1 VSKDR
6 EEEKKRGAAGGG
18 FEQGMR
24 SALEKAPGMAAPS
37 WLTMQSAMA
46 GGAAGGA
53 AAASWR
59 WIIGPAAGAA
69 LIGGALWLSDP
80 VSEQAEA
87 DGSPERVDPAVA
99 EGDAV
104 EPLEWFEDDAA
115 ATHEVW
121 SIEGASEI
129 EVVKAVETS
138 IEAPSEGQSAA
149 GDGFSAEEPLA
160 DVESEAPAES
170 SPDASASAVNPE
182 ADEKSEDWADLP
194 VEKLAAFGV
203 DIKDACVGTEIGFRM
218 AKPRDNVRVL
228 WNFGD
233 GNFSNESEPQ
243 HVFMAP
249 GTYDITL
256 SVTRVSDGMIRTRT
270 IENLVTIHANP
281 KAGFTW
287 EVPESSMTSPAV
299 TMLNAS
305 KNAASCT
312 WVVDGEITQAGKT
325 AVFDLERVGEH
336 VVQLVASSPHGCQSV
351 ASHTIEVGNRFGIG
365 GSGRFSPNGDGRY
378 DTFMPRGVA
387 QLERPFVFRIEDA
400 QGELVYLTSDAVPW
414 DGRMADGS
422 TVQTGQAFSWTI
434 VVQEKEGPAYF
445 SDEVLIE

>member
-1 VSKDR
+1 MSKDR

-203 DIKDACVGTEIGFRM
+203 DIDAACVGTEIGFRM
-218 AKPRDNVRVL
+218 AKPLKDVRVL

-233 GNFSNESEPQ
+233 GQFSSEASPQ
-243 HVFMAP
+243 HVFDAP

-256 SVTRVSDGMIRTRT
+256 SVTRISDGLIRTRT
-270 IENLVTIHANP
+270 IENLVTIHPIPRAD
-281 KAGFTW
+281 FTW
-287 EVPESSMTSPAV
+287 EVPAMSEQHPVIRMRNRSRDAS
-299 TMLNAS
+299 NA
-305 KNAASCT
+305 T
-312 WVVDGEITQAGKT
+312 WIVDGETAQAGESAAFELGRT
-325 AVFDLERVGEH
+325 GEH
-336 VVQLVASSPHGCQSV
+336 IVQLVASSPHGCQSV
-351 ASHTIEVGNRFGIG
+351 ARHNIEIGNRFGIG
-365 GSGRFSPNGDGRY
+365 GSGRFSPDGDGSY
-378 DTFMPRGVA
+378 DRFLPRGLI
-387 QLERPFVFRIEDA
+387 QLEWPFVFRIEDKEGHIVFETTEPRA
-400 QGELVYLTSDAVPW
+400 WDGTLPGDERARPGQTFAWTAVIQGEV
-414 DGRMADGS
+414 
-422 TVQTGQAFSWTI
+422 
-434 VVQEKEGPAYF
+434 GPSYF
-445 SDEVLIE
+445 SDEVVIE

>member
-1 VSKDR
+1 MDR
-6 EEEKKRGAAGGG
+6 EDDEKRGAAGGG

-24 SALEKAPGMAAPS
+24 SALEKAPGMAVPS

-80 VSEQAEA
+80 APNEPEA
-87 DGSPERVDPAVA
+87 DASTETVQPEGAGP
-99 EGDAV
+99 GAV
-104 EPLEWFEDDAA
+104 EPLEWFEDDATA
-115 ATHEVW
+115 AHEVW
-121 SIEGASEI
+121 RIEKDAVSIEVT
-129 EVVKAVETS
+129 EVVGDLEQSSPQLRLEEDRSVSEKDLGADGGHNAP
-138 IEAPSEGQSAA
+138 APSSK
-149 GDGFSAEEPLA
+149 
-160 DVESEAPAES
+160 EAPATGL
-170 SPDASASAVNPE
+170 AK
-182 ADEKSEDWADLP
+182 DEKPEDWADLP

-203 DIKDACVGTEIGFRM
+203 DITDACVGTEIGFRM

-233 GNFSNESEPQ
+233 GQFSNVPSPQ
-243 HVFMAP
+243 HVFKAP

-256 SVTRVSDGMIRTRT
+256 SVTRVSDGLIRTRT

-281 KAGFTW
+281 EADFTW
-287 EVPESSMTSPAV
+287 EVPGSSMRSPSV

-305 KNAASCT
+305 ENAASCT

-336 VVQLVASSPHGCQSV
+336 VVQLVASSSHGCQSV

-378 DTFMPRGVA
+378 DTFMPRGLA
-387 QLERPFVFRIEDA
+387 SLELPFVFSIEDGDGRIVFETGSVA
-400 QGELVYLTSDAVPW
+400 AW
-414 DGRMADGS
+414 DGQLPDGTAARS
-422 TVQTGQAFSWTI
+422 GQLYSWTV
-434 VVQEKEGPAYF
+434 VVQEKEGPSYF
-445 SDEVLIE
+445 SDEVLVE

>member
-1 VSKDR
+1 
-6 EEEKKRGAAGGG
+6 
-18 FEQGMR
+18 M
-24 SALEKAPGMAAPS
+24 
-37 WLTMQSAMA
+37 
-46 GGAAGGA
+46 
-53 AAASWR
+53 
-59 WIIGPAAGAA
+59 
-69 LIGGALWLSDP
+69 
-80 VSEQAEA
+80 
-87 DGSPERVDPAVA
+87 
-99 EGDAV
+99 
-104 EPLEWFEDDAA
+104 
-115 ATHEVW
+115 
-121 SIEGASEI
+121 
-129 EVVKAVETS
+129 
-138 IEAPSEGQSAA
+138 
-149 GDGFSAEEPLA
+149 
-160 DVESEAPAES
+160 
-170 SPDASASAVNPE
+170 
-182 ADEKSEDWADLP
+182 P

-400 QGELVYLTSDAVPW
+400 AGELIHSTTSASPW
-414 DGRMADGS
+414 DGTLPDGTQAIS
-422 TVQTGQAFSWTI
+422 GQVYSWT
-434 VVQEKEGPAYF
+434 VVIQEKEGPSYF
-445 SDEVLIE
+445 SDEVLVE

>member
-1 VSKDR
+1 MSKDR
-6 EEEKKRGAAGGG
+6 EEDEKEGAAGGG

-24 SALEKAPGMAAPS
+24 SALEKAPGMVVPS

-53 AAASWR
+53 AAVSWR

-69 LIGGALWLSDP
+69 LIGGALWFSDP
-80 VSEQAEA
+80 TSEEAEA
-87 DGSPERVDPAVA
+87 EGSTERVDVAVE
-99 EGDAV
+99 EGGTV

-121 SIEGASEI
+121 SIEGGSEI
-129 EVVKAVETS
+129 EVVKAVEIS
-138 IEAPSEGQSAA
+138 IEAPSEGQSDG
-149 GDGFSAEEPLA
+149 GDDFSAEEPVA
-160 DVESEAPAES
+160 DVESAVPAAS
-170 SPDASASAVNPE
+170 TPDVSASAVYAE

-281 KAGFTW
+281 EAGFTW
-287 EVPESSMTSPAV
+287 KVPESSTKSPAV

-400 QGELVYLTSDAVPW
+400 AGELIHSTTSASPW
-414 DGRMADGS
+414 DGTLPDGTQAIS
-422 TVQTGQAFSWTI
+422 GQVYSWT
-434 VVQEKEGPAYF
+434 VVIQEKEGPSYF
-445 SDEVLIE
+445 SDEVLVE

>member
-1 VSKDR
+1 
-6 EEEKKRGAAGGG
+6 
-18 FEQGMR
+18 MR

-218 AKPRDNVRVL
+218 AKPREMCVCFGILEMAISATNRSHSMCL
-228 WNFGD
+228 WLQ
-233 GNFSNESEPQ
+233 E
-243 HVFMAP
+243 
-249 GTYDITL
+249 
-256 SVTRVSDGMIRTRT
+256 R
-270 IENLVTIHANP
+270 
-281 KAGFTW
+281 
-287 EVPESSMTSPAV
+287 MTSP
-299 TMLNAS
+299 
-305 KNAASCT
+305 
-312 WVVDGEITQAGKT
+312 
-325 AVFDLERVGEH
+325 
-336 VVQLVASSPHGCQSV
+336 
-351 ASHTIEVGNRFGIG
+351 
-365 GSGRFSPNGDGRY
+365 
-378 DTFMPRGVA
+378 
-387 QLERPFVFRIEDA
+387 
-400 QGELVYLTSDAVPW
+400 
-414 DGRMADGS
+414 
-422 TVQTGQAFSWTI
+422 
-434 VVQEKEGPAYF
+434 
-445 SDEVLIE
+445 